1 MTSIPKRPVRVLA
14 STPHDGVALPVYES
28 LLALGYRA
36 ELRTLDEPWQERLDD
51 VLLVIVGPMYPFA
64 RVTTCLGARLASGA
78 KVVAWF
84 TEQTPDPSLP
94 RPVQR
99 QGARA
104 LAAIDRSAARTG
116 ARVPALDALTD
127 RFQRRAV
134 RLKLTGH
141 LAWLHRR
148 GQLQHLAVLA
158 PSHVRY
164 FEGRL
169 GIPAS
174 CVPFGYHR
182 SHGEDLGLKRDI
194 DVLFLGSA
202 VDARRRRALTEL
214 GASFAAR
221 GIRFV
226 VMDGASPARRAFG
239 DARTEL
245 LNRSRILVNVP
256 RQPWDDPVFRM
267 LLAAPCGAMLLS
279 EPTVDEAPFRAGEHF
294 VASALDE
301 MPAMVERYLAND
313 GAREAIV
320 AAARAQVVG
329 RMPLLEMTERLMS
342 LSLAAAPGRPAA

>member
-1 MTSIPKRPVRVLA
+1 
-14 STPHDGVALPVYES
+14 
-28 LLALGYRA
+28 
-36 ELRTLDEPWQERLDD
+36 

-64 RVTTCLGARLASGA
+64 RVTTCLGIRQASGA

-158 PSHVRY
+158 PSRAY

-174 CVPFGYHR
+174 CVPFGTTLSWRGPGPETRH
-182 SHGEDLGLKRDI
+182 
-194 DVLFLGSA
+194 
-202 VDARRRRALTEL
+202 RRAL
-214 GASFAAR
+214 
-221 GIRFV
+221 
-226 VMDGASPARRAFG
+226 
-239 DARTEL
+239 
-245 LNRSRILVNVP
+245 P
-256 RQPWDDPVFRM
+256 RQRGGRPPAAGSDQSALVCRPRHPLRGDGRRQPGPASLRGRPHRAAQPLEHPGERPAPTLGRPVFRM
-267 LLAAPCGAMLLS
+267 LLAAPCGAMLL

-301 MPAMVERYLAND
+301 MPAMVGGTWRTT
-313 GAREAIV
+313 GRVRPSSQRRARRSSAGC
-320 AAARAQVVG
+320 RSW
-329 RMPLLEMTERLMS
+329 R
-342 LSLAAAPGRPAA
+342 